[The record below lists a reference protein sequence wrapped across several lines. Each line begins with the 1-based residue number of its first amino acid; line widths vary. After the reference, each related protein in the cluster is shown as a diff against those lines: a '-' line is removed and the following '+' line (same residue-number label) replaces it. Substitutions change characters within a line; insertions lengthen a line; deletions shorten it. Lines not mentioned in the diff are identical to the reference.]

1 MVLKMSIQTVGTLYA
16 DFIARAYGDDEVL
29 VYGID
34 VSSTNATRKTYILD
48 FLFSFFTDHVP
59 DFIERRNECATKYI
73 MFGHDEVE
81 ADVDEVMSI
90 LFGIKIPQDNLFD
103 LAVRIYTENV
113 DKMANYDYFEEFYE
127 HFKCNCNL
135 KMQQQRTLAKQKQYL
150 LSAIDSIQ
158 TDQNIEPEYKN
169 KVVAVSKD
177 NNGILYLPNMDSE
190 LAELLTEI
198 EGGSIDDILAAIGTH
213 RIDEYLSKFWCSVQS
228 IY

>member
-1 MVLKMSIQTVGTLYA
+1 MSIQTVVTLYA
-16 DFIARAYGDDEVL
+16 DFIARAYGDNEAL
-29 VYGID
+29 VYGTD
-34 VSSTNATRKTYILD
+34 NLSDKTYILD

-73 MFGHDEVE
+73 MFGHDE

-103 LAVRIYTENV
+103 LVVKIYTENV

-127 HFKCNCNL
+127 HFKCNWNL
-135 KMQQQRTLAKQKQYL
+135 KMQRTLSKQKQYL
-150 LSAIDSIQ
+150 LSAIDNIQ
-158 TDQNIEPEYKN
+158 TDQTIEPEYKD

-190 LAELLTEI
+190 VAELLTEI